1 MENILLSYLSL
12 DVGKGVV
19 LSPIHWATPTGT
31 MHSELLSCF
40 QKTCAAVRDVLV
52 GGVERGG
59 EEEEEESEDEYD
71 WGSEEEEE
79 EEEKQEGK
87 VGLFSYLTL
96 PSPPCECNLFSLSS
110 SASSSVLPA
119 GSWRAVCGAR
129 SVAGGSSKE
138 LCS

>member
-19 LSPIHWATPTGT
+19 LSPTHWATPTGT

-40 QKTCAAVRDVLV
+40 QKTCAAIRDVLV

-59 EEEEEESEDEYD
+59 EGEEEESEDEYD

-79 EEEKQEGK
+79 EEKRQEGK

-96 PSPPCECNLFSLSS
+96 PSPPCECNLFSLFLSLLLLRS
-110 SASSSVLPA
+110 PCWQLEGCVWSTECC
-119 GSWRAVCGAR
+119 WRF
-129 SVAGGSSKE
+129 
-138 LCS
+138 L